1 LINPGEAISLDVTL
15 KNVGLDP
22 APGVTA
28 TLSTADS
35 YVTVTDGSAVFG
47 DMAGAGASRPAADPF
62 VIQVDGACP
71 TPHEVTLELNISDT
85 DGGAWTDSFTLTV
98 YTSSQVSGQVTAVT
112 GGAPIAGATIEY
124 ALTHLHVRNIIV
136 CGHTDCGGIHALDI
150 PLDQLA
156 EPNLARW
163 IEYARPAQTQV
174 DAWGVDPALR
184 HRRIVEQNVRLQ
196 MDNLRTY
203 DIVRRAL
210 PANRPSLHGWVYDLA
225 TGRVSYWDAET
236 DRFVEEGTENDAAE
250 STS

>member
-1 LINPGEAISLDVTL
+1 MSTYSLVKASRTARKEFFQRYAGRLEQLVREGQAPETLFIGCDDSRVIPEAIV
-15 KNVGLDP
+15 
-22 APGVTA
+22 
-28 TLSTADS
+28 
-35 YVTVTDGSAVFG
+35 
-47 DMAGAGASRPAADPF
+47 GAGPGGLF
-62 VIQVDGACP
+62 VCRSIA
-71 TPHEVTLELNISDT
+71 NIIPPY
-85 DGGAWTDSFTLTV
+85 GIGERA
-98 YTSSQVSGQVTAVT
+98 
-112 GGAPIAGATIEY
+112 AGATIEY